1 MLLNSMPVCSVNRIC
16 LRIPESSNHP
26 IFRFS
31 VSLVNK
37 LSLRTTVI
45 RSICPRHSMG
55 SVSHPVW
62 ECLISTARNTILLSF
77 ILFIARRS
85 MTIDYS
91 RYDWIA
97 PISFCS
103 FDGTNPRSFY
113 TLSTLTLTVSWN
125 RTGLPYFAK

>member
-16 LRIPESSNHP
+16 GRIPESSNHP

-62 ECLISTARNTILLSF
+62 ECLISTARNTTVLNSTLYT
-77 ILFIARRS
+77 ARRC

-103 FDGTNPRSFY
+103 FDKTNPRSFY
-113 TLSTLTLTVSWN
+113 TLSTPIRVVSWN
-125 RTGLPYFAK
+125 RTGLPFFAK

>member
-16 LRIPESSNHP
+16 LRIPESLNHP

-31 VSLVNK
+31 VCLVNK
-37 LSLRTTVI
+37 LSLRITTI

-55 SVSHPVW
+55 GVSQPVW
-62 ECLISTARNTILLSF
+62 ECFIATARNTTVLNST
-77 ILFIARRS
+77 LFTARRC
-85 MTIDYS
+85 MTIRYS

-113 TLSTLTLTVSWN
+113 TLSTPIRVVSWN
-125 RTGLPYFAK
+125 RTGLPFFAK